1 MNKVT
6 VLVVT
11 GSRADF
17 GLLHDLIEK
26 MNRMPALQVQ
36 LMATGAHASKFG
48 GASIEEVLASGFT
61 VDWQMKVFD
70 NGDNPED
77 IVKITSNVIADT
89 ANALLKLRPEIVL
102 ILGDRYEIFGV
113 ATAAYLMGIQI
124 AHLHGGE
131 VTEGSLDDG
140 LRHAISKLSTLH
152 FVSTSA
158 SKNRLLQMGESAD
171 SIYVVGGL
179 GAEKISHVDLM
190 TKHEVEEKLN
200 WSFGRRNLLVTY
212 HPDSSS
218 LEKTRMGIYHLL
230 SALSHFNDINYV
242 FTSPNADSFG
252 SVVLEEIKCFLKDN
266 PRSVLIPN
274 MGSGLY
280 LSCVNYVD
288 GVIGNSS
295 SGVLEVPSFKKG
307 TINLGDRQSGRVMAD
322 SVINCIEDSAEII
335 ESIRRLYSDNFQRD
349 IVKSF
354 NPYFL
359 EGTTDRIISVLTDF
373 RHDSFLPKHFV
384 DLEAWPTK

>member
-1 MNKVT
+1 MNKMS

-17 GLLHDLIEK
+17 GLLHNLIAK
-26 MNRMPALQVQ
+26 MNREPALRVQ
-36 LMATGAHASKFG
+36 LMITGAHSSKFG
-48 GASIEEVLASGFT
+48 GNSIEEVMESGFT
-61 VDWQMKVFD
+61 VDWQMKIFD
-70 NGDNPED
+70 SGDNPED
-77 IVKITSNVIADT
+77 IVQITSNVITDT
-89 ANALLKLRPEIVL
+89 AKALLKLKPQIVL

-152 FVSTSA
+152 FVSTEA
-158 SKNRLLQMGESAD
+158 SKNRLLQMGESSD
-171 SIYVVGGL
+171 SVYVVGGL

-190 TKHEVEEKLN
+190 TRRKVEEKLN
-200 WSFGRRNLLVTY
+200 WNFGRQNLLVTY
-212 HPDSSS
+212 HPHSSS
-218 LEKTRMGIYHLL
+218 LEKTEKGIFHLL
-230 SALSHFNDINYV
+230 SALSYFKDINYI

-252 SVVLEEIKCFLKDN
+252 SVILEEIKFFLKDN
-266 PRSVLIPN
+266 SRSVLISN
-274 MGSGLY
+274 MGSDLY

-307 TINLGDRQSGRVMAD
+307 TINLGDRQSGRVTAD
-322 SVINCIEDSAEII
+322 SVINCNEDSAEII
-335 ESIRRLYSDNFQRD
+335 ESIRKLYSDDFQKD
-349 IVKSF
+349 LVKSV

-359 EGTTDRIISVLTDF
+359 DGTTDRIINVLTNF
-373 RHDSFLPKHFV
+373 HHDSFSPKHFV
-384 DLEAWPTK
+384 DLKGWPTK